1 MAAISSVAI
10 PFHIRH
16 ILQIAFDDYAQRR
29 GSLEFYCATSGIEQA
44 LWDIAGKVTQQ
55 PVYNLLGGPCRSRI
69 RVYANGWSYKMQKP
83 EDYARGAEA
92 VLKRGFTALKFD
104 PVPGP
109 WRTYVPKDHI
119 RRAVKVTRAVRDA
132 VGPDVD
138 ILIEVHRR
146 LAPMHAIDLA
156 NALAEFE
163 PYWFEEPCQSEN
175 VEALAEVRHA
185 SRIPVVTGEALL
197 TRAGFRP
204 VIRAR
209 AVDIINPD
217 VSNCGGILELMYIAA
232 AAETEAIAVSPH
244 NYNSTTMALSRHRP
258 RVRLHAEFHHHRIFP
273 PVRGARPAP
282 VSKRAPAGRR
292 IHRAARRPG
301 PRLERRR
308 KRGAGSK
315 GKAVPGQNL
324 QVARGR
330 RSIAGPTNRGR
341 YLPRPVEL
349 CRSLGFAAKQA
360 TTNDPDRYD
369 FGWRS
374 GAGQT
379 GDDQAIDDAPS
390 SLKRSSRLRSAR
402 SLADSCGGFLARG
415 IGIG

>member
-1 MAAISSVAI
+1 MKIASVECFPVHSGWRKNFVFVRVATDAGLVGWGEAYSQYDRDRAVAAQVEELGRYLVGRN

-16 ILQIAFDDYAQRR
+16 IVQIAFDDYAQRR

-44 LWDIAGKVTQQ
+44 LWDIVGKVTQQ

-69 RVYANGWSYKMQKP
+69 RVYANGWSYKMQLP

-104 PVPGP
+104 PIPGP
-109 WRTYVPKDHI
+109 WRTYIPKDHI

-132 VGPDVD
+132 VGPEAD

-185 SRIPVVTGEALL
+185 SRIPVVTGETLL
-197 TRAGFRP
+197 TRAGFRL

-217 VSNCGGILELMYIAA
+217 VSNCGGILELMFVAA
-232 AAETEAIAVSPH
+232 AAESEAIAVSPH
-244 NYNSTTMALSRHRP
+244 NYNSTTVALSATVQASACMPNFIITEYFLPFEELGQRLCPNVLRP
-258 RVRLHAEFHHHRIFP
+258 VDGYIALPDGPGLGLSVDEKA
-273 PVRGARPAP
+273 V
-282 VSKRAPAGRR
+282 
-292 IHRAARRPG
+292 RAA
-301 PRLERRR
+301 
-308 KRGAGSK
+308 K
-315 GKAVPGQNL
+315 GKQFP
-324 QVARGR
+324 AR
-330 RSIAGPTNRGR
+330 T
-341 YLPRPVEL
+341 
-349 CRSLGFAAKQA
+349 F
-360 TTNDPDRYD
+360 
-369 FGWRS
+369 
-374 GAGQT
+374 
-379 GDDQAIDDAPS
+379 
-390 SLKRSSRLRSAR
+390 R
-402 SLADSCGGFLARG
+402 SLAEEGP
-415 IGIG
+415 

>member
-1 MAAISSVAI
+1 VVGWGEAYSQYDRDRAVAAQVEELGRYLVGRD

-44 LWDIAGKVTQQ
+44 LWDIVGKVTQQ
-55 PVYNLLGGPCRSRI
+55 PVYNLLGGPCRSRV

-83 EDYARGAEA
+83 EDYARGAEG

-104 PVPGP
+104 PLPGP
-109 WRTYVPKDHI
+109 WRTYIPKQHI
-119 RRAVKVTRAVRDA
+119 RSAVQVTRAVRDA

-175 VEALAEVRHA
+175 VEALAEVRRA

-204 VIRAR
+204 IIRAR
-209 AVDIINPD
+209 AVDILNPD

-244 NYNSTTMALSRHRP
+244 NYNSTTMALSATVHASACMP
-258 RVRLHAEFHHHRIFP
+258 NFIITEYFLPFEELGQRLCPDA
-273 PVRGARPAP
+273 
-282 VSKRAPAGRR
+282 
-292 IHRAARRPG
+292 
-301 PRLERRR
+301 L
-308 KRGAGSK
+308 
-315 GKAVPGQNL
+315 
-324 QVARGR
+324 
-330 RSIAGPTNRGR
+330 
-341 YLPRPVEL
+341 RPVEGYIAL
-349 CRSLGFAAKQA
+349 PQGPGLGLSVDESAVRAAKGKEFPA
-360 TTNDPDRYD
+360 RT
-369 FGWRS
+369 FRS
-374 GAGQT
+374 PEDEG
-379 GDDQAIDDAPS
+379 P
-390 SLKRSSRLRSAR
+390 
-402 SLADSCGGFLARG
+402 
-415 IGIG
+415 